1 MSPDRRLTPN
11 VKIDLSNWTIAWVK
25 PGYTREVINTRTYNK
40 GNNLLSQ
47 YNQYMNIWPC
57 YRYNIH
63 YKLEIKHYIH
73 FFSFLYIVICLC
85 NLKNNVN
92 NSLHIMH
99 LKGIYCFRLLLHFSN
114 NMCRFVFQLHRN
126 RTKARRWR
134 RLSVWC
140 CYWWHCWTVKTKL
153 VYWCFT
159 LKPNF

>member
-63 YKLEIKHYIH
+63 YKLEIKHCIH

-85 NLKNNVN
+85 NVN

-99 LKGIYCFRLLLHFSN
+99 LKGIYYLGYYCILVTICVALFSS
-114 NMCRFVFQLHRN
+114 FIE
-126 RTKARRWR
+126 TAP
-134 RLSVWC
+134 
-140 CYWWHCWTVKTKL
+140 
-153 VYWCFT
+153 
-159 LKPNF
+159 KPEDEEDYLFDVVIDDIVELWKQN